1 MANERTVLITGAT
14 GKQGGATARALAGK
28 GFALRAMTRNP
39 DGEGAKA
46 IASATG
52 AELVRGDL
60 NDAASLKDALKGAW
74 GVFAVQNTW
83 EAGVEGEEE
92 QGKRIATLAR
102 EAGVQHFVYASV
114 GSADRK
120 TGIPH
125 FDNKARVE
133 ETVRGLAF
141 PSHVILRPVFFMENL
156 TSSWFLNGDNLYAAM
171 PPGLNLQMIAVADIG
186 QHAARAFTHAEKL
199 NGSEID
205 IAGDSATMPEAAEAL
220 SKGLGRTITFVQIPM
235 SEVRKN
241 SEDFA
246 LMLEWFE
253 RVGYDVDIA
262 DLARQSGIR
271 PTTLVEWAA
280 TQRQ

>member
-1 MANERTVLITGAT
+1 VGC
-14 GKQGGATARALAGK
+14 
-28 GFALRAMTRNP
+28 LR
-39 DGEGAKA
+39 
-46 IASATG
+46 G
-52 AELVRGDL
+52 AEHL
-60 NDAASLKDALKGAW
+60 
-74 GVFAVQNTW
+74 

>member
-141 PSHVILRPVFFMENL
+141 PSDVFLRPGFCMENL

-171 PPGLNLQMIAVADIG
+171 PPGLKLQMIAVADIG

-199 NGSEID
+199 TGSEID